1 MTNPRFGGLDRSSIV
16 AGWLTFALI
25 GAMLSFY
32 GPLIPVL
39 ETRFG
44 IGPSIAGSVLTAH
57 FGGSLVGVL
66 IAIRALR
73 REGSGRFL
81 ALALGTLAAG
91 SVLFAV
97 APSWPVV
104 LAAAVVIGLGFGGLD
119 LAVNQLFAHD
129 TGARGGSMLNVLNA
143 FFGVGAIAGP
153 VVVAATPPGQVGLVF
168 VGCAMAAVALSLGL
182 RHVHGSAEPD
192 PEPGSVERSAVRP
205 LAVAWL
211 VGAFMLY
218 VGVESGIGGWEPSH
232 LLALGLPDAVAR
244 SSTAVFWLCLTAGRF
259 LIAPLVGRLG
269 PQPIVLACSVA
280 AVATLGLAVVPGLAP
295 YAYAVTGLIIAP
307 IYPTGLAW
315 LAGAAPGV
323 RSLTAYMVAASM
335 VGGAVFPALTGIV
348 IQAAGVSSTPVALA
362 VLAGGCAASFVAFG
376 RLLRG
381 TARAARTRGGPVP
394 EELDGLEP

>member
-1 MTNPRFGGLDRSSIV
+1 VTEARSGGLDRSSVV

-25 GAMLSFY
+25 GAILSFY

-39 ETRFG
+39 EKRFD
-44 IGPSIAGSVLTAH
+44 IGPSIAGSVLAAH

-81 ALALGTLAAG
+81 ALALGTLATG
-91 SVLFAV
+91 LVMFAV

-104 LAAAVVIGLGFGGLD
+104 LAASLVIGLGFGGLD
-119 LAVNQLFAHD
+119 LGVNQLFAHD
-129 TGARGGSMLNVLNA
+129 TGPQGGSMLNVLNA

-168 VGCAMAAVALSLGL
+168 VGCAMAAIALSLVL
-182 RHVHGSAEPD
+182 RHVHGSAGPD
-192 PEPGSVERSAVRP
+192 PGPGSVARSTVTP
-205 LAVAWL
+205 LAIAWL
-211 VGAFMLY
+211 VAAFVLY
-218 VGVESGIGGWEPSH
+218 VGVETGVGGWEPSH
-232 LLALGLPDAVAR
+232 LLALGVPDAVAR

-269 PQPIVLACSVA
+269 PQLIVLACSVV
-280 AVATLGLAVVPGLAP
+280 AVATLGLAVVPDLAP
-295 YAYAVTGLIIAP
+295 YAYALTGLVIAP

-323 RSLTAYMVAASM
+323 RTLTAYMVAASM
-335 VGGAVFPALTGIV
+335 AGGAVFPALTGLV
-348 IQAAGVSSTPVALA
+348 IQVAGVTTTPVVLA
-362 VLAGGCAASFVAFG
+362 VLASGCAASFVAFG

-381 TARAARTRGGPVP
+381 TAQASRMRAGPVP
-394 EELDGLEP
+394 EELDGLDA